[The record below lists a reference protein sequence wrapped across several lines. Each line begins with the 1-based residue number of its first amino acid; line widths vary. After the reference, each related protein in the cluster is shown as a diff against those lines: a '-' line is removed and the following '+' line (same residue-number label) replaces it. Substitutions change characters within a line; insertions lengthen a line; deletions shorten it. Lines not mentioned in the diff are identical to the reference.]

1 MLTPYLKPQAINGGM
16 LASSKLSH
24 AIYGGGDTLDKRN
37 VMDSGGAFGTFANAV
52 QTINAAQD
60 VAETIANA
68 VGIRSPYFVIG
79 EVPKNYDAP
88 HYIWSSY
95 DKPAAG
101 IIRAVTKSVTGW
113 KYDQEGVIIDC
124 LGDINVNTSVEFTTK
139 PLVYVANTVVD
150 SRIRKPIQIRATV
163 AISNY
168 LADDAAGMAMNQIA
182 AWDPTGA
189 SDWARNEL
197 LYGGMTRAQY
207 ALGRLRYLMENGKPF
222 TVYTPHGY
230 YENML
235 IQTLSP
241 RTDESNMDMLL
252 CDITYQEAILSAPYV
267 NAKTGE
273 EAKAEF
279 ANRSPTRTSIP
290 DTDKRAVSVKN
301 WLRG

>member
-1 MLTPYLKPQAINGGM
+1 M
-16 LASSKLSH
+16 
-24 AIYGGGDTLDKRN
+24 
-37 VMDSGGAFGTFANAV
+37 
-52 QTINAAQD
+52 
-60 VAETIANA
+60 
-68 VGIRSPYFVIG
+68 
-79 EVPKNYDAP
+79 
-88 HYIWSSY
+88 
-95 DKPAAG
+95 
-101 IIRAVTKSVTGW
+101 
-113 KYDQEGVIIDC
+113 
-124 LGDINVNTSVEFTTK
+124 
-139 PLVYVANTVVD
+139 ANTVVD

-168 LADDAAGMAMNQIA
+168 LADDAAGMAMNQVA
-182 AWDPTGA
+182 AWDPTGVT
-189 SDWARNEL
+189 DVARDQL

-207 ALGRLRYLMENGKPF
+207 ALYKLRYLMENGRPF

-273 EAKAEF
+273 EAKTEF
-279 ANRSPTRTSIP
+279 AKRSPTRTSIP
-290 DTDKRAVSVKN
+290 DTDKRRVSVKN